1 MDSVGRTQ
9 GIDAMEIII
18 LLVVVGAAVFL
29 SIVATWMVR
38 RSVALTR
45 SQKAAQIILAW
56 VIPFLGATAV
66 IVILTDPKDRERRRA
81 RVNTGGEAE
90 SSGGYFGGEG
100 GHHGGHGG
108 GHGGDAGH
116 GGDGGGHGGDGGGGH

>member
-1 MDSVGRTQ
+1 LDSVAHTQ
-9 GIDAMEIII
+9 GINTTEILI

-45 SQKAAQIILAW
+45 YQKAAQIILAW

-81 RVNTGGEAE
+81 RVNGGGEVE
-90 SSGGYFGGEG
+90 SGGGYFGGDG
-100 GHHGGHGG
+100 SGHHGSH

>member
-1 MDSVGRTQ
+1 
-9 GIDAMEIII
+9 MEIVI
-18 LLVVVGAAVFL
+18 LLVVVGVAVFL
-29 SIVATWMVR
+29 SMVATWMVR

-45 SQKAAQIILAW
+45 LQKAAQIILAW

-66 IVILTDPKDRERRRA
+66 ISILTDPKDRERRRRQA
-81 RVNTGGEAE
+81 KMNSGAEAE

-100 GHHGGHGG
+100 GHHGGH